1 MKSLIYLSKLK
12 VRGYIRR
19 LFKKP
24 TTAILTVLGIIFF
37 VGLFFFM
44 LTAYS
49 SIEDKLPYNIFSI
62 VYLGFALFMGVIFL
76 FQKRTALFT
85 STDANFLLVGP
96 YDSKKIMAYALN
108 SSLASTILFAFL
120 TIAYC
125 FCFFGVFFDVSVL
138 DFIWLIIVSALLFFS
153 FFALIDMVY
162 LRFMASKHKNVIR
175 IAIFCAV
182 LLIIV
187 SVYVFYLLTHFSGDI
202 TTTSLMFIGS
212 DYFSYTPIIGW
223 AYMALNSMHEL
234 DVLKALMGALF
245 LGLVDG
251 LLILMTITT
260 KEIDPEIIVN
270 DAEWYEK
277 MREQKRKSGS
287 NLNLNLKVKSVKGAR
302 FNKGADAVSSRM
314 MLDMRK
320 TNSFI
325 TKQELMLIILYFA
338 IAFFSDY
345 GFAWY
350 SRYVS
355 IVLFVITLSANY
367 TDELKHHYIYLI
379 PDSPIKKLIAIL
391 RPTILKVL
399 LVVVVMNTVGIIFG
413 TDVLEYIA
421 ALFET
426 FGYGMIFITAN
437 IWCTRLLKAN
447 TNEIANQFIKMGII
461 ILCLLPGIL
470 LGLLFGFIFNPLA
483 YSYVSAIISIIMS
496 CILIYFSKGVVSG
509 VEYSA
514 D

>member
-12 VRGYIRR
+12 AFGYIRR

-24 TTAILTVLGIIFF
+24 TTAILTILGVIFF
-37 VGLFFFM
+37 VALFFM
-44 LTAYS
+44 MSMAYS
-49 SIEDKLPYNIFSI
+49 GMEDKLPFSFFSI
-62 VYLGFALFMGVIFL
+62 IYLGFALFMGVIFL
-76 FQKRTALFT
+76 FQPRTALFT

-96 YDSKKIMAYALN
+96 YDNKKVMAYAL
-108 SSLASTILFAFL
+108 SGSLTSTVLFTFL
-120 TIAYC
+120 TMAYSV
-125 FCFFGVFFDVSVL
+125 CFFGGLFDISVL
-138 DFIWLIIVSALLFFS
+138 DIIWMVFVSILLFFS
-153 FFALIDMVY
+153 FFGLIDMVY
-162 LRFMASKHKNVIR
+162 LRFMTSKHKNIIR
-175 IAIFCAV
+175 IGIFLLMIVIV
-182 LLIIV
+182 L
-187 SVYVFYLLTHFSGDI
+187 SVYAFYVSTHYSGDLMA
-202 TTTSLMFIGS
+202 TSLMFISS

-223 AYMALNSMHEL
+223 AYMALSSMHDL
-234 DVLKALMGALF
+234 DVLKALLGIFF
-245 LGLVDG
+245 LGLVD
-251 LLILMTITT
+251 LLLVLMTITT
-260 KEIDPEIIVN
+260 KDIDPEIIVN

-277 MREQKRKSGS
+277 MRERQRKGGS
-287 NLNLNLKVKSVKGAR
+287 NLNLNLKVKAVKGVK
-302 FNKGADAVSSRM
+302 FNRGADAVSSRM

-325 TKQELMLIILYFA
+325 TKQELLLIALYFA

-345 GFAWY
+345 GFTWY

-391 RPTILKVL
+391 KPTIIKVG
-399 LVVVVMNTVGIIFG
+399 LVVLVMNTVGIIFG
-413 TDVLEYIA
+413 TNVLEYIA

-426 FGYGMIFITAN
+426 FGYGLIFITAN

-447 TNEIANQFIKMGII
+447 TNEVANQFIKMGII

-470 LGLLFGFIFNPLA
+470 LGLLFGFLLNPLA
-483 YSYVSAIISIIMS
+483 YSYVSALTSIIMS
-496 CILIYFSKGVVSG
+496 SILIYFSKGVVSG